1 MKNLNVLNILFSPPL
16 PKKGPRLTQHLSFSF
31 CIIGSSQSS
40 HPPACQGQ
48 RLRKRREIRGKITR
62 EDSRHYCPNR
72 GEAGGTN
79 NEGGRAH
86 IQGRSNL
93 STNRPKFAP

>member
-1 MKNLNVLNILFSPPL
+1 MLNTLSS
-16 PKKGPRLTQHLSFSF
+16 KRETQHLSI
-31 CIIGSSQSS
+31 CIISSSQSS

-48 RLRKRREIRGKITR
+48 RLRKRREIRGEITR
-62 EDSRHYCPNR
+62 EDSRHYCPSR

-79 NEGGRAH
+79 NEGGPAR

-93 STNRPKFAP
+93 STNRPKLAREEIWPVPFILLA